1 MNKTAVVTGTSKGIG
16 KAVAA
21 CLLRNGWKVYGVS
34 RSKPSFTDSTFVW
47 LECDLAKADAIAAA
61 LQHVTEPALDLL
73 VSNVGVA
80 FPSWATDV
88 TSESYG
94 DMYGVNV
101 LAPMLIVH
109 ALRAK
114 LSHATIISVSS
125 VSDRLLDADYALY
138 CSSKAAN
145 TAYFGS
151 LAAELRDA
159 KVITLLPDYVD
170 TPMLRSLHKDDG
182 FDWSVPLRAEDIAT
196 LIANLESGKMR
207 VESGANI
214 IIVNNALQ
222 EDLASTEQL
231 YGFNTD
237 TQQLVRLSNQ

>member
-1 MNKTAVVTGTSKGIG
+1 MKTAVITGTSKGIG
-16 KAVAA
+16 EAVAA
-21 CLLRNGWKVYGVS
+21 HLLRNGWKVYGIS
-34 RSKPSFTDSTFVW
+34 RSIPAFTDDTFVW
-47 LECDLAKADAIAAA
+47 LQCDLAKADDITAA
-61 LQHVTEPALDLL
+61 LQRITEPTINLL
-73 VSNVGVA
+73 ISNAGVA
-80 FPSWATDV
+80 FSDWATTITPATYARTFD
-88 TSESYG
+88 
-94 DMYGVNV
+94 VNV
-101 LAPMLIVH
+101 LAPMLVVH
-109 ALRAK
+109 ALKAK

-170 TPMLRSLHKDDG
+170 TPMLRALHKDDG
-182 FDWSVPLRAEDIAT
+182 FDWSLPLKAEDIAT
-196 LIANLESGKMR
+196 LVANLESDKVH

-222 EDLASTEQL
+222 EDLASTEKL

-237 TQQLVRLSNQ
+237 TGQITKSSQS